1 MPHSSHL
8 DQLREAVHQERSEE
22 ALRRDRCDTFLEKV
36 ILYQSGR
43 GALPDE
49 QEFLLWRE
57 DLKRTVAVQALKAAV
72 TLPADSEP
80 GGSLPRTRPQNAR
93 DRSSDSGRSDHSPL
107 TGVPGPG

>member
-8 DQLREAVHQERSEE
+8 DQLREAVRQERSEE

-43 GALPDE
+43 GALPNE
-49 QEFLLWRE
+49 QAFLLWRE

-72 TLPADSEP
+72 LLPADRAP
-80 GGSLPRTRPQNAR
+80 GAFLPRSRLQNVR
-93 DRSSDSGRSDHSPL
+93 ERSSDRGHGGHSP
-107 TGVPGPG
+107 V

>member
-49 QEFLLWRE
+49 KEFLLWRE

-72 TLPADSEP
+72 SLPADRETGAFLP
-80 GGSLPRTRPQNAR
+80 GSRLQNAR
-93 DRSSDSGRSDHSPL
+93 DRSSASGHGDHSP
-107 TGVPGPG
+107 V

>member
-8 DQLREAVHQERSEE
+8 DQLRDAVHQERSEE

-57 DLKRTVAVQALKAAV
+57 DLKKTVAIRALKSAV
-72 TLPADSEP
+72 TLPAES
-80 GGSLPRTRPQNAR
+80 
-93 DRSSDSGRSDHSPL
+93 
-107 TGVPGPG
+107 

>member
-8 DQLREAVHQERSEE
+8 DQLREAVHQERSED

-57 DLKRTVAVQALKAAV
+57 DLKKTVAVQALKAAV
-72 TLPADSEP
+72 TLPVDSEP
-80 GGSLPRTRPQNAR
+80 GESLPDLGPQNVP
-93 DRSSDSGRSDHSPL
+93 DRYRDHSP
-107 TGVPGPG
+107 V

>member
-49 QEFLLWRE
+49 KEFLLWRE

-72 TLPADSEP
+72 SLPADREP
-80 GGSLPRTRPQNAR
+80 GAFLPRSRLQNAR
-93 DRSSDSGRSDHSPL
+93 DRSSASGHGDHSP
-107 TGVPGPG
+107 V

>member
-8 DQLREAVHQERSEE
+8 DQLREAVFQERSEE

-57 DLKRTVAVQALKAAV
+57 DLKRTIAVQALKAAV
-72 TLPADSEP
+72 TLPVDSEP
-80 GGSLPRTRPQNAR
+80 GALLPRSRLQNVR
-93 DRSSDSGRSDHSPL
+93 DRSGDRGHGDHSP
-107 TGVPGPG
+107 V